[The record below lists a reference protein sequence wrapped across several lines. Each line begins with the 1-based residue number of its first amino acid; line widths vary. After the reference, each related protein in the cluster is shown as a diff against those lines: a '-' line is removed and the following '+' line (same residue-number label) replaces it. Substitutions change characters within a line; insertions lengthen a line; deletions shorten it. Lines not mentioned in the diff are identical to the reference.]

1 MTYGSIPIGDDDP
14 MKRIKVRLQRQHD
27 AGPGAATSDDATA
40 ADLNTRKF
48 AGYLTVRRQFRPA
61 ASNTSFLFGAS
72 TDLSGAEVKEDDSD
86 DSSSLKDGKTGN
98 TAAPIAAP
106 TVSQRLVGAYKQVR
120 KTQAAPPKE
129 MFYCVLKGSVL
140 FLYDDD
146 KQTDCVAAISI
157 EKYNVGMEKPEWVN
171 GRETSKSKPFD
182 GKDGEIFGKKNACV
196 MRLVEREK
204 VDGEKKSLPVV
215 AKGMS
220 DGDATSSS
228 SASIKEKEREH
239 HEEME
244 NAPWFF
250 FSTRNIE

>member
-1 MTYGSIPIGDDDP
+1 MTYGSVPIGDDDP
-14 MKRIKVRLQRQHD
+14 LKLVKARIQRQHD
-27 AGPGAATSDDATA
+27 AGLGTA
-40 ADLNTRKF
+40 SAEDKAVAETGGRGF
-48 AGYLTVRRQFRPA
+48 SGYLTVRRQFRPP
-61 ASNTSFLFGAS
+61 ASNTSFLFAPS
-72 TDLSGAEVKEDDSD
+72 TDLSGAEVKEEESEE
-86 DSSSLKDGKTGN
+86 S
-98 TAAPIAAP
+98 TALREATPV

-129 MFYCVLKGSVL
+129 LFYCVLKGSVL

-157 EKYNVGMEKPEWVN
+157 EKYTVGMEKPEWIN
-171 GRETSKSKPFD
+171 GRETGKSKPFD

-204 VDGEKKSLPVV
+204 VGSGKDKDTASVKSAGSVDPEK
-215 AKGMS
+215 
-220 DGDATSSS
+220 
-228 SASIKEKEREH
+228 SAAAREKEH